1 MASVVVGS
9 VMPAIVN
16 EAKAPGFTGFSSNI
30 NGIFGCARQFRL
42 VYAKCTVL
50 AAEGAAKRLVAISPQ
65 DLLPAVAG
73 YAFGFLVEKKDL
85 PVHVMGNDSFFKIVQ
100 DRLQVI
106 LMADYIFK

>member
-1 MASVVVGS
+1 MVASRRRGSPDLVVILMAYSEVSASAGS
-9 VMPAIVN
+9 STQNAQ
-16 EAKAPGFTGFSSNI
+16 
-30 NGIFGCARQFRL
+30 C
-42 VYAKCTVL
+42 
-50 AAEGAAKRLVAISPQ
+50 SPQ
-65 DLLPAVAG
+65 KGLPKDLLPAVAG